1 MAKKKPA
8 RKKKIA
14 SKRPIL
20 KKKSAA
26 KKRSSAKKSSI
37 KKSSIKKTQAKK
49 RLSAKT
55 KLAAKK
61 KAGRKKSASKKSSK
75 ASTRARQGVT
85 HPLVTRGRRGLQ
97 AASGGQSGDTQGL
110 SRTQY
115 GDSESVEELLEEG
128 QYLEAE
134 AVGGVEDAKD
144 PDEAEVTTSEVA
156 EDDVPREYTDRD

>member
-26 KKRSSAKKSSI
+26 KKKAPVKKSSI
-37 KKSSIKKTQAKK
+37 KKAQAKK
-49 RLSAKT
+49 QLSART
-55 KLAAKK
+55 KPVTKK
-61 KAGRKKSASKKSSK
+61 KASRKKSASKKSGK